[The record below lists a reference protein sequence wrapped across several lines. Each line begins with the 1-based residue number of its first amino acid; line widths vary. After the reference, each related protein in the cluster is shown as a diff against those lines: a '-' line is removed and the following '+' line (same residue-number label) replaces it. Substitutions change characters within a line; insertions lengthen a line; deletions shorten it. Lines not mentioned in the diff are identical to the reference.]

1 VLKTIHGYLGRDLA
15 RVTLLGLVAFTLVMT
30 VFAIMEPLR
39 KQGLAS
45 GQVASLF
52 VYTLPVMLSLTLP
65 FAALLA
71 ASIVYGRFAQDRELT
86 ACRASGIGTLRI
98 LQPAILLGVGVTVIS
113 LALTNFVAPEMARQ
127 AELAVIRNI
136 KRIAAHKIQKEGFV
150 EFGKGREYVV
160 HARTAE
166 IDEERDALLLT
177 GVVAGRYLFTHDQA
191 LSLTLPELQVLVA
204 SSAYLKT
211 FRDEQTGNYYA
222 SVYLTDPVGPI
233 TRQPGRQ
240 FQGQQGDPL
249 RNLELDNPSEEKAEF
264 YDWPTMIQ
272 TLADPT
278 RHKEIQRSMEE
289 ARRTIRHNRLL
300 TRIARAIEEGGS
312 YDRLETSDG
321 KPMAIGAGAIRVAGD
336 EAQLNTTTGP
346 DGTIQPVEIVIG
358 EPGMQRRYRAERGSI
373 SVRWQPVWRES
384 RISLSLSGNIAMP
397 AGEDNSE
404 RIRKTDLSWGQIQ
417 LPPDPE
423 LERAPLN
430 DIYLHPE
437 KYTDDKGLQGTVQTI
452 RESRPPKI
460 RGEIIAEMHSRI
472 AFGLSAV
479 LLVALGAALGLVF
492 RGGQLLAAFTI
503 AVIPASIV
511 IAMTL
516 MGKKMISNPASSD
529 LAGMVVIWG
538 GLVALLALDAGV
550 YWRLSRQ

>member
-1 VLKTIHGYLGRDLA
+1 MLKTIHGYLGRDLA

-86 ACRASGIGTLRI
+86 ACRASGIGTLTI
-98 LQPAILLGVGVTVIS
+98 LQPAILLGTAVTVVS
-113 LALTNFVAPEMARQ
+113 LVLTNFVAPTMARQ

-166 IDEERDALLLT
+166 VDNQRDALLLT
-177 GVVAGRYLFTHDQA
+177 GVVAGRYRFSKENNLGI
-191 LSLTLPELQVLVA
+191 TLPELQVFVA

-222 SVYLTDPVGPI
+222 SVYLTDPVGAI
-233 TRQPGRQ
+233 TRQPGAQ
-240 FQGQQGDPL
+240 FHWLEGDPL

-289 ARRTIRHNRLL
+289 ARRAIRHNRLL
-300 TRIARAIEEGGS
+300 NRLARSVRRSGS
-312 YDRLETSDG
+312 FDRLTTSDG
-321 KPMAIGAGAIRVAGD
+321 KPMAIRAGAIRVRGD
-336 EAQLNTTTGP
+336 EAELKTTTGP
-346 DGTIQPVEIVIG
+346 DGTVQPVEVVIG
-358 EPGMQRRYRAERGSI
+358 QPGLERRYRAEQGRMT
-373 SVRWQPVWRES
+373 VRWQPVWRES
-384 RISLSLSGNIAMP
+384 RVTLSLSGNIAMP
-397 AGEDNSE
+397 AGEDSDE
-404 RIRKTDLSWGQIQ
+404 RIRKTDLSWGQIE

-423 LERAPLN
+423 LDHAPLN

-437 KYTDDKGLQGTVQTI
+437 KYTQDKSLLAMVRTI

-460 RGEIIAEMHSRI
+460 RGEIVAEMHSRI

-492 RGGQLLAAFTI
+492 RGGQLLTAFTI

-511 IAMTL
+511 IVMTL
-516 MGKKMISNPASSD
+516 MGKKMISNPDSSD
-529 LAGMVVIWG
+529 LAGIIVIWG
-538 GLVALLALDAGV
+538 GLIALLALDAGV
-550 YWRLSRQ
+550 YWRLSRK